1 MDENRLIRILLKI
14 TYHFCKI
21 CRLDQSVS
29 SCRNNPFT
37 AYFEIE
43 TDESGNKFLK
53 WDAHRLGRTYAD
65 WDEKEWD
72 EEEETFIPGE
82 GIDFSTLY
90 SHEAKV
96 NVSLSNAIKGSLLI
110 NYSLISIMRKKI
122 SCSFEKFF
130 SAELKHGR
138 NMVPQI
144 AFDSEFKAK
153 FSIKYFVGHCS

>member
-1 MDENRLIRILLKI
+1 MNPLAPAE
-14 TYHFCKI
+14 
-21 CRLDQSVS
+21 
-29 SCRNNPFT
+29 NNPFK

-72 EEEETFIPGE
+72 EEEETFIAGE

-96 NVSLSNAIKGSLLI
+96 NVSLSNAIKSISLI
-110 NYSLISIMRKKI
+110 NY
-122 SCSFEKFF
+122 
-130 SAELKHGR
+130 
-138 NMVPQI
+138 
-144 AFDSEFKAK
+144 
-153 FSIKYFVGHCS
+153 